1 MTSISMYDVIV
12 VGGGHAG
19 IEAAFAAHR
28 MGCNTLLITSTIE
41 RIGELPCNPAIGGI
55 GKSQLVFEI
64 DALGGIQGWITDRC
78 GIHFKMLNKSKG
90 PAVWSLRAQVDR
102 KRYMESIKDVVLKS
116 GFSLAEELI
125 TDIITEG
132 KRVIG
137 VRTKKNEYLSK
148 ATVLTTGTFL
158 SGIIHIGTKRFPA
171 GRYGEPPASGLSD
184 SLKKLGFT
192 LGRLKTGTSARVKRE
207 SVDIEG
213 MIVQKPDEHPAHFS
227 HRTEKFD
234 PPRLSCYITH
244 TTEATH
250 KIIYE
255 NLEMSPWIKGKI
267 KATGVRY
274 CPSIEDKLVK
284 FPDKKSH
291 HVFVEPDGLES
302 DIFYLGG
309 VSTSLPE
316 EIQLDFLH
324 TIPGLDK
331 AEITQP
337 GYAIEY
343 DFVLPTQLYP
353 TLETKHLENL
363 FLAGQI
369 NGTSGYEEAAA
380 QGIMAGINA
389 VLKLKDKAPF
399 ILPRSSAYIGVL
411 IDDLV
416 TKGTKEPYRMFTSRV
431 EHRLL
436 LRQDNADERLMEY
449 GRSFNLV
456 EEKAYKAMEAKK
468 ETVHQVIER
477 LKSTY
482 IGEKDIVGLGIDAEP
497 GLSLFTILKRP
508 EVNIE
513 NICQF
518 IGDISDR
525 VAEEVQILAKYDGY
539 IKKEE
544 EKIKRYRELEDWKIP
559 EDFDYGMV
567 RSLSNETKDKLSSIR
582 PLTLG
587 QASRIPG
594 IRPNDIILLSIWF
607 KRCRARLPDC
617 RQAS

>member
-19 IEAAFAAHR
+19 IEAAFAAR
-28 MGCNTLLITSTIE
+28 RRGCNTLLITSNVQ

-116 GFSLAEELI
+116 GLSLAEELV

-137 VRTKKNEYLSK
+137 IRTKKNEYLSK

-158 SGIIHIGTKRFPA
+158 SGMIHIGTKRFPA
-171 GRYGEPPASGLSD
+171 GRYGEPPASELSD

-192 LGRLKTGTSARVKRE
+192 LGRLKTGTSARVKKE

-213 MIVQKPDEHPAHFS
+213 MIIQKPDEHPIHFS

-234 PPRLSCYITH
+234 PPRIPCYITH

-250 KIIYE
+250 KIIYA
-255 NLEMSPWIKGKI
+255 NLELSPWIKGEI

-324 TIPGLDK
+324 TIPGLAK

-343 DFVLPTQLYP
+343 DFVPPTQLYP
-353 TLETKHLENL
+353 TLETKLLENL

-389 VLKLKDKAPF
+389 VLKLRDEAPF

-416 TKGTKEPYRMFTSRV
+416 TKGTEEPYRMFTSRV
-431 EHRLL
+431 EYRLL

-449 GRSFNLV
+449 GRSLNLI

-482 IGEKDIVGLGIDAEP
+482 LGEKDIVGLGIDAEP

-508 EVNIE
+508 GVNIE
-513 NICQF
+513 PIRRF
-518 IGDISDR
+518 IGNISER

-544 EKIKRYRELEDWKIP
+544 EKIKRYRELEGWKIP
-559 EDFDYGMV
+559 EDFDYGIV
-567 RSLSNETKDKLSSIR
+567 RSLSNETKDKLSSVR

-594 IRPNDIILLSIWF
+594 IRPNDIILLSIWL